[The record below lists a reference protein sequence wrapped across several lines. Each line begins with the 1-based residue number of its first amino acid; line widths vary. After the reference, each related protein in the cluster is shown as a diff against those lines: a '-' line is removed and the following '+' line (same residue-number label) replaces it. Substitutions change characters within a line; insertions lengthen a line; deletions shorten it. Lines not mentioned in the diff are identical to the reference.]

1 VRQWVLSLPWAL
13 RLRMAYD
20 SRLCGAVLSL
30 HVRAIFAALRRR
42 AREALGVARG
52 RCGAVTFAQRFGDA
66 LNLNV
71 HFHTLALDGVYVDG
85 PEGVR
90 FRPLPPPTDA
100 EIERMARGLA
110 RRLRRLLERR
120 GLLSEDAGYDPA
132 PDDSALPELAAA
144 SVQGRVASGPRTGQR
159 ALRLGDRIDVE
170 DLRETR
176 TPLCANVGGV
186 SLHAGVAVPARDRR
200 RLERLCRYVARPPIA
215 SERLSAQDDGR
226 LLYRL
231 KRRWR
236 DGTSHLLF
244 DPVELVERIAALI
257 PPPRVHLVRYHGELA
272 PAAMRRAHVV
282 RDRRLPFVS
291 EQSEPAALSAPAQA
305 PTFRPGGSGFEDSA
319 HPLRMDS
326 ADFPHE
332 PGAAAGLV
340 WRSRFEDRK
349 TPSPR
354 SRSAPGPDSD
364 GFPRPRRLSWAQLLR
379 RVFLVDVLQCPR
391 CAGRMR
397 LIAAI
402 VDRRVAARILA
413 HLGLPARAP
422 PLGPA
427 REEPSIGSHDDID
440 PA

>member
-1 VRQWVLSLPWAL
+1 MR
-13 RLRMAYD
+13 RLRA
-20 SRLCGAVLSL
+20 
-30 HVRAIFAALRRR
+30 
-42 AREALGVARG
+42 
-52 RCGAVTFAQRFGDA
+52 RFGDA

-71 HFHTLALDGVYVDG
+71 HFHTLALDGVYVDC

-100 EIERMARGLA
+100 EIERMARDLS
-110 RRLRRLLERR
+110 RRLLRLLERR
-120 GLLSEDAGYDPA
+120 GLLADDAEGDA
-132 PDDSALPELAAA
+132 AASDDSALPELAAA
-144 SVQGRVASGPRTGQR
+144 SVQGRVASGPRAGQR

-170 DLRETR
+170 DLRETH

-215 SERLSAQDDGR
+215 TERLSLQQDGR

-244 DPVELVERIAALI
+244 EPIELIERIAALI
-257 PPPRVHLVRYHGELA
+257 PTPRVHLVRYHGELA
-272 PAAMRRAHVV
+272 PAAHRRAHVV
-282 RDRRLPFVS
+282 RDRRLAFGS
-291 EQSEPAALSAPAQA
+291 ESAAPSAPAQA
-305 PTFRPGGSGFEDSA
+305 PELRPGGSGSEVSA
-319 HPLRMDS
+319 HPLRTDS
-326 ADFPHE
+326 TDLPRE
-332 PGAAAGLV
+332 PGAGAGLA
-340 WRSRFEDRK
+340 WRSSSEDRK
-349 TPSPR
+349 TLPPR
-354 SRSAPGPDSD
+354 SRSAPGADSD
-364 GFPRPRRLSWAQLLR
+364 RFPRTRRLSWAQLLQ
-379 RVFLVDVLQCPR
+379 RVFLVDVLQSPR

-397 LIAAI
+397 VIAAI
-402 VDRRVAARILA
+402 VDRRIVARILA

-427 REEPSIGSHDDID
+427 REEPRIGRHGEID

>member
-1 VRQWVLSLPWAL
+1 
-13 RLRMAYD
+13 
-20 SRLCGAVLSL
+20 
-30 HVRAIFAALRRR
+30 
-42 AREALGVARG
+42 
-52 RCGAVTFAQRFGDA
+52 
-66 LNLNV
+66 
-71 HFHTLALDGVYVDG
+71 
-85 PEGVR
+85 
-90 FRPLPPPTDA
+90 
-100 EIERMARGLA
+100 
-110 RRLRRLLERR
+110 
-120 GLLSEDAGYDPA
+120 
-132 PDDSALPELAAA
+132 
-144 SVQGRVASGPRTGQR
+144 
-159 ALRLGDRIDVE
+159 
-170 DLRETR
+170 
-176 TPLCANVGGV
+176 V

-215 SERLSAQDDGR
+215 SERLCAQDDGR

-282 RDRRLPFVS
+282 RDRRRPFVC

-319 HPLRMDS
+319 HPLQTDS
-326 ADFPHE
+326 ADFPRE
-332 PGAAAGLV
+332 PDASAGV
-340 WRSRFEDRK
+340 AWCSPPANRE
-349 TPSPR
+349 TPPAPCC
-354 SRSAPGPDSD
+354 RSAPGPSSD
-364 GFPRPRRLSWAQLLR
+364 GFPRTRRLSWAQLLQ

-402 VDRRVAARILA
+402 VDRRVVARILA
-413 HLGLPARAP
+413 RLGLPARAP

-427 REEPSIGSHDDID
+427 REEPSICSHDEID